1 MSFTKNMDENI
12 GKKISKN
19 VSGKYSQKLIDHAKQ
34 FAADAL
40 KTASKSAIQKIS
52 VASGNLTVNKIAN
65 RIIKVSKTSQ
75 HNNSETSK

>member
-1 MSFTKNMDENI
+1 MDENI

-19 VSGKYSQKLIDHAKQ
+19 VSGKYSQKLIDHANQ

-52 VASGNLTVNKIAN
+52 VASGNLTGNKIAN

-75 HNNSETSK
+75 QNNSETSK

>member
-1 MSFTKNMDENI
+1 MDENI

-52 VASGNLTVNKIAN
+52 VASGNLTGNKIAN
-65 RIIKVSKTSQ
+65 RIIKFSKTSQ
-75 HNNSETSK
+75 QNNSETSK

>member
-1 MSFTKNMDENI
+1 MDENI

-19 VSGKYSQKLIDHAKQ
+19 VSGKYSQKLIDHTKQ

-52 VASGNLTVNKIAN
+52 VASGNLTGNKIAN

-75 HNNSETSK
+75 QNNSETSK

>member
-19 VSGKYSQKLIDHAKQ
+19 VSGMYSQKLIDHAKQ

-52 VASGNLTVNKIAN
+52 VASGNLTGNKIAN

-75 HNNSETSK
+75 QNNSETSK